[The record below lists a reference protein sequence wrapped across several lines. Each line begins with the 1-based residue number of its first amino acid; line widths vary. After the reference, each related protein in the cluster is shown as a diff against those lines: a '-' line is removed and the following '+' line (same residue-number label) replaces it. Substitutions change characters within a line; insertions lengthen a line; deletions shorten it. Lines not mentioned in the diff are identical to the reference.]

1 MIAKRMSNF
10 AASAT
15 GAIVARV
22 AELRAQGQDII
33 SLNVGEPDFPT
44 PQNVKEAG
52 ILAINENKTKY
63 TANNGIVELRQSV
76 CDKLK
81 ADNGLNYTP
90 KEVCITVGAKQ
101 AIFNSVMC
109 VAEKGDEVILPIPC
123 WVSYTEIVKI
133 ADATPVF
140 VEVDKENNFDLD
152 IEAIKKAITPRTRA
166 ILICTPNNPSGAVYS
181 EAKLRE
187 LAELAVKHDFWIIAD
202 EIYEKLIYDGEKHF
216 SIASIS
222 QDVWNHTLTVNGMSK
237 AYAMTG
243 WRLGYVAGP
252 EEAIAG
258 IVKLQSQVT
267 SNADAIAQYASVEA
281 LTGPQ
286 ETIDFMVGKF
296 DERRKYLVDRLNAMP
311 GVSCQLPKGAF
322 YALPDVSGLIGKTYN
337 GKVLENAIDVTAFLL
352 EAAHIA
358 VVPGDAFYIPN
369 HIRIAYSNSLE
380 NIKRAMDQMEA
391 AIGMLNA

>member
-22 AELRAQGQDII
+22 AELMAQGQDII

-90 KEVCITVGAKQ
+90 KEVCTTVGAKQ

-216 SIASIS
+216 SIASMS

-267 SNADAIAQYASVEA
+267 SNADAIAQYAAVEA

-286 ETIDFMVGKF
+286 ETIDFMVSKF

-391 AIGMLNA
+391 AIEMLNA

>member
-22 AELRAQGQDII
+22 AELMAQGQDII

-267 SNADAIAQYASVEA
+267 SNADAIAQYAAVEA
-281 LTGPQ
+281 LPGPQ

>member
-286 ETIDFMVGKF
+286 ETINFMVGKF

-391 AIGMLNA
+391 AIEMLNA

>member
-166 ILICTPNNPSGAVYS
+166 ILICTPNNPSGAIYS

-286 ETIDFMVGKF
+286 DTIDFMVGKF

-391 AIGMLNA
+391 AIEMLNA

>member
-81 ADNGLNYTP
+81 ADNGLIYTP

-140 VEVDKENNFDLD
+140 VEVDKKNNFDLD

-222 QDVWNHTLTVNGMSK
+222 QEVWEHTLTVNGMSK

-252 EEAIAG
+252 EEAING

-296 DERRKYLVDRLNAMP
+296 DERRKYLVERLNAMP

-322 YALPDVSGLIGKTYN
+322 YALPDVSGLIGKSYN
-337 GKVLENAIDVTAFLL
+337 DKILNNAIDVTAFLL

-380 NIKRAMDQMEA
+380 NIKKAMDQMEA
-391 AIGMLNA
+391 AIKALKN

>member
-22 AELRAQGQDII
+22 AELRAEGQDII

-44 PQNVKEAG
+44 PDNVKTQG
-52 ILAINENKTKY
+52 IAAINENKTKY
-63 TANNGIVELRQSV
+63 TANNGIAALRQAI
-76 CDKLK
+76 CDKLWV
-81 ADNGLNYTP
+81 DNGLRYSP
-90 KEVCITVGAKQ
+90 KEVCVTVGAKQ
-101 AIFNSVMC
+101 AIFNAVMC
-109 VAEKGDEVILPIPC
+109 VAEKGDEVLLPIPC

-133 ADATPVF
+133 AEATPVF
-140 VEVDKENNFDLD
+140 VDVDKEHNFDLD
-152 IEAIKKAITPRTRA
+152 IDAIKKAITPRTRA

-187 LAELAVKHDFWIIAD
+187 LAELAVEHDFWIIAD
-202 EIYEKLIYDGEKHF
+202 EIYEKLIYDGAKHF

-222 QDVWNHTLTVNGMSK
+222 EKVWQHTLTVNGMSK

-243 WRLGYVAGP
+243 WRLGYVAGS
-252 EEAIAG
+252 EEAITG

-267 SNADAIAQYASVEA
+267 SNADAIAQYAALEA

-286 ETIDFMVGKF
+286 ETIGFMAEKF
-296 DERRKYLVDRLNAMP
+296 DERRKYLVARLNAMP
-311 GVSCQLPKGAF
+311 NVSCQLPKGAF
-322 YALPDVSGLIGKTYN
+322 YALPDVSGLIGKSYN
-337 GKVLENAIDVTAFLL
+337 GKVLENALDITAFLL

-391 AIGMLNA
+391 AIGQLK

>member
-22 AELRAQGQDII
+22 AELKSQGQDII

-44 PQNVKEAG
+44 PKNVKEAG
-52 ILAINENKTKY
+52 ITAINENKTKY
-63 TANNGIVELRQSV
+63 TANNGIVELRQSIAN
-76 CDKLK
+76 KLK
-81 ADNGLNYTP
+81 ADNGLDYSA
-90 KEVCITVGAKQ
+90 KEICVTVGAKQ

-123 WVSYTEIVKI
+123 WVSYTEMVKI

-152 IEAIKKAITPRTRA
+152 IEAIKKAISPRTRA

-181 EAKLRE
+181 ERKLRE

-222 QDVWNHTLTVNGMSK
+222 KDVWNHTLTVNGMSK

-252 EEAIAG
+252 EEAING

-281 LTGPQ
+281 LNGQQ
-286 ETIDFMVGKF
+286 ETISYMAEKF
-296 DERRKYLVDRLNAMP
+296 DERRKYLVERLNSMP

-322 YALPDVSGLIGKTYN
+322 YALPNISGLLGKSYK
-337 GKVLENAIDVTAFLL
+337 GKVLENALDVTAFLL
-352 EAAHIA
+352 EAAYIA
-358 VVPGDAFYIPN
+358 VVPGDAFYIPK

-380 NIKRAMDQMEA
+380 NIKKAMDRMEE
-391 AIGMLNA
+391 AINNLD

>member
-1 MIAKRMSNF
+1 MSNF

-63 TANNGIVELRQSV
+63 TANNGIVELRQAV

-81 ADNGLNYTP
+81 ADNGLIYTP

-140 VEVDKENNFDLD
+140 VEVDKKNNFDLD

-222 QDVWNHTLTVNGMSK
+222 QEVWEHTLTVNGMSK

-252 EEAIAG
+252 EEAING

-296 DERRKYLVDRLNAMP
+296 DERRKYLVERLNAMP

-322 YALPDVSGLIGKTYN
+322 YALPDVSGLIGKSYN
-337 GKVLENAIDVTAFLL
+337 GKILNNAIDVTAFLL

-380 NIKRAMDQMEA
+380 NIKKAMDQMEA
-391 AIGMLNA
+391 AIKALKN